1 MSANPVRGAGYFMRG
16 LAMLPQPGI
25 RSFVLIPLIINVLLF
40 GGAIW
45 LLINQ
50 FSNWID
56 YMMNAWLPAWEWL
69 DFLRYL
75 LWPFLA
81 LLVLVVV
88 YYSFSIVANLI
99 AAPFNGLLSEVVE
112 RKLRG
117 TVSVD
122 EGWAEFVKMVP
133 RALQREVAKLMYYLP
148 RVLILLVLSFI
159 PVINLVMPFVWFLFG
174 AWMMSIQYCDYPMD
188 NNKVS
193 FAEMKQLL
201 KSHRFT
207 AVGFGSLVQF
217 GMLVP
222 LVNLLIMPAAVVGA
236 TIYWVEEHRS
246 MTTPGAPSGS
256 AVVTR

>member
-1 MSANPVRGAGYFMRG
+1 MSANPVRGASYFMRG
-16 LAMLPQPGI
+16 LAMLPEPGI
-25 RSFVLIPLIINVLLF
+25 RSFVLIPLVINVLLF

-50 FSNWID
+50 FGNWID

-75 LWPFLA
+75 LWPLLA
-81 LLVLVVV
+81 LVILVVV
-88 YYSFSIVANLI
+88 YYSFSIVANFI
-99 AAPFNGLLSEVVE
+99 AAPFNGFLSEMVE

-117 TVSVD
+117 TVSTD
-122 EGWAEFVKMVP
+122 EGWAELVKMIP
-133 RALQREVAKLMYYLP
+133 RSLQREVQKLLYYLP
-148 RVLILLVLSFI
+148 RLLVLLVLSFI

-193 FAEMKQLL
+193 FPEMKRLL

-207 AVGFGSLVQF
+207 AVGFGSVVQV
-217 GMLVP
+217 GMLIP

-236 TIYWVEEHRS
+236 TIYWVEEHS
-246 MTTPGAPSGS
+246 HIKTAGATGS
-256 AVVTR
+256 AVVRG